1 MTQPNAA
8 DDTTPNNRLKIDLDA
23 ELIADLDAD
32 GATPSGVMGGGN
44 SARAGTTVLNQG

>member
-32 GATPSGVMGGGN
+32 GTTPAGVIGGN
-44 SARAGTTVLNQG
+44 RGTTTQAAQG